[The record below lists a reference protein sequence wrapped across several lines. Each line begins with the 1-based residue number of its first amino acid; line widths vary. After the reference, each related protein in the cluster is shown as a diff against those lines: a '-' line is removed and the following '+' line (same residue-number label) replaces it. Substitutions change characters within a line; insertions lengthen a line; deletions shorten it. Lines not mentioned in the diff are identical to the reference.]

1 MVNNTK
7 KDPVARQAYFML
19 KKVNKLVRQTSLLA
33 DGDRIVVAVSGGKDS
48 LALLRLLQWRQRAQ
62 PERYQLLAAHVTIPG
77 AVNDVVR
84 QRALAELMETWG
96 VPFQL
101 LHVDLA
107 AGEPLPLP
115 CHRCTQYRRAALGRF
130 ALAHG
135 FNKVAFGHH
144 LDDLAE
150 TALLNLFHA
159 GRLESMPVKRD
170 YFDGSLTLIRPLASI
185 PETEIRRLA
194 RLAAFPDLSY
204 PCPQVLLSQRTR
216 MKKVIREMQQV
227 NRSARENILR
237 AEKLCQISK
246 DEG

>member
-19 KKVNKLVRQTSLLA
+19 KKVNKLVRQANLLA
-33 DGDRIVVAVSGGKDS
+33 DGDRVLVAVSGGKDS

-62 PERYQLLAAHVTIPG
+62 PDRYQLLAAHVVIPG
-77 AVNDVVR
+77 AVADTAR
-84 QRALAELMETWG
+84 QHALAELMAGWG

-101 LHVDLA
+101 LCVDVA
-107 AGEPLPLP
+107 EGEPLPLS

-159 GRLESMPVKRD
+159 GRLEQMPVKRD
-170 YFDGSLTLIRPLASI
+170 YFDGRLTLIRPLAAV
-185 PETEIRRLA
+185 PEAEIVRLA

-204 PCPQVLLSQRTR
+204 PCPQALRTQRAR
-216 MKKVIREMQQV
+216 VREMIRAMQRV
-227 NRSARENILR
+227 NPAARKNILR
-237 AEKLCQISK
+237 AAKRCQTGE
-246 DEG
+246 DEA